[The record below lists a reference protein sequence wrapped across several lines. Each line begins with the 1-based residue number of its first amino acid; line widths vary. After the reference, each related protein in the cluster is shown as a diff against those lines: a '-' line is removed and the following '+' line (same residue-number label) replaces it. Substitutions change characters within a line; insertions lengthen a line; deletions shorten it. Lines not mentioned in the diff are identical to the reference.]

1 MGGFLRESLMKML
14 YFVPGYFQRK
24 PHVKFFP
31 LLFENDLILKINRK
45 YILSPTKVTQSSLW
59 YLIFPLIWS
68 DQKYSNMVPYLLKV
82 TSMWV
87 DILYILS
94 EWLYPRKYWPHLIK
108 RNTVGV
114 SDNFWFTSIRFKM
127 ILMWILKVW
136 PL

>member
-14 YFVPGYFQRK
+14 CFVPGYFQRK

-59 YLIFPLIWS
+59 YLIFPSIWS

-82 TSMWV
+82 TFMWV

-94 EWLYPRKYWPHLIK
+94 EWLYPRKYWPHLIEG
-108 RNTVGV
+108 NTVGV